1 MKKLSNLA
9 SLIRELLHI
18 ISYVVLIYAGSK
30 VLSNDS
36 AEIKIKRNK
45 IKRLL
50 EKRNRLQNKNKKK
63 SIEKEINDIVPED
76 KVKHFNDLLS
86 KL

>member
-63 SIEKEINDIVPED
+63 IY
-76 KVKHFNDLLS
+76 
-86 KL
+86 

>member
-1 MKKLSNLA
+1 MKKLSNIA
-9 SLIRELLHI
+9 SLVKELLHI

-50 EKRNRLQNKNKKK
+50 EQKKRLNNKSKKK
-63 SIEKEINDIVPED
+63 SIEKKINDMVPED